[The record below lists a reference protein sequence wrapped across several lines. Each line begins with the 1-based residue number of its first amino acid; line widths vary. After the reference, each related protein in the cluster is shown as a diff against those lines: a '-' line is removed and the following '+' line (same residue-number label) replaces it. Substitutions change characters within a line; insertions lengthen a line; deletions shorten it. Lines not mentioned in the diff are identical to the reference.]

1 MSIEDRMRSQFERAA
16 STVPVVGL
24 DFEETLTRGH
34 RARRMAFV
42 RAAGAAAII
51 IGLGFAGATS
61 WFNDEAPRPLPPVD
75 RSPSPSPTPE
85 APPTDQEI
93 ESVVRSWLQAIQDG
107 DEDVAWALMTE
118 DARTQVG
125 RSQFDAQMQSALPAA
140 IGGFA
145 DPAIEV
151 DVIELEGSE
160 GDSGIV
166 ATLSG
171 RVERD
176 GRRAFEAQPIP
187 VRLEEDGPRVEWV
200 MDGPS
205 YTVLTVWT
213 SSNSSVGPMPLREDQ
228 PLPIEE
234 VAPEM
239 ERVYLSIDGYSPATR
254 AQLDRASGTATVV
267 LDRSFEAGR
276 HIATIVLI
284 DGEGKV
290 YPITRVFDSAAP

>member
-1 MSIEDRMRSQFERAA
+1 MSIEDNMRSRLERAA
-16 STVPVVGL
+16 SAVPVVGL
-24 DFEETLTRGH
+24 DFEETLAKGH

-75 RSPSPSPTPE
+75 QTPSPSP
-85 APPTDQEI
+85 APPPSDAEI
-93 ESVVRSWLQAIQDG
+93 ESVLRSWLQAIQAG
-107 DEDVAWALMTE
+107 DENAAWALMADE
-118 DARTQVG
+118 ARTQVG
-125 RSQFDAQMQSALPAA
+125 RPQFDAQMESALPAA

-145 DPAIEV
+145 DPDIEV
-151 DVIELEGSE
+151 DLIELDGQA

-176 GRRAFEAQPIP
+176 GRTAFEAQPIP
-187 VRLEEDGPRVEWV
+187 MRLEEDGPRVDWV

-205 YTVLTVWT
+205 YSILTAWT
-213 SSNSSVGPMPLREDQ
+213 GSSVGAMPLRTDEEKM
-228 PLPIEE
+228 IEE

-239 ERVYLSIDGYSPATR
+239 ERVYMSIDGSSPATL
-254 AQLDRASGTATVV
+254 AQLDRESGTATVV

-276 HIATIVLI
+276 HVATIVLI
-284 DGEGKV
+284 DGEGRMF
-290 YPITRVFDSAAP
+290 PITRVFESAAP